1 VEPKCSKQANVPVDK
16 EQVLVAKKP
25 DSLPQFRQNV
35 GTNVDDKDEAEA
47 SLPHLHSGA
56 THPKPL
62 PKLSIH
68 EHYHQKVAAAEAK
81 HRKQQSV
88 SSSTK

>member
-1 VEPKCSKQANVPVDK
+1 MQALLYSQK
-16 EQVLVAKKP
+16 
-25 DSLPQFRQNV
+25 V
-35 GTNVDDKDEAEA
+35 GTNVDDKDEEVDGDGDA

-56 THPKPL
+56 TCHKPL

-81 HRKQQSV
+81 HSMQQSV
-88 SSSTK
+88 SPSTK